1 MSLRVLRPHR
11 LTEPEIKKIIR
22 ENELARRARLRYEP
36 RQLMSIRGYPF
47 KIAVPHGI
55 GGGVYSGGPWRFM
68 LGHIEFQVAWKIKK
82 DGTNSEIQEL
92 VPHRNLP
99 LSWIIDLN
107 EPNPK
112 QVLQIMLEL

>member
-47 KIAVPHGI
+47 KIAVPYGFGNSYGHTI
-55 GGGVYSGGPWRFM
+55 SRFM